1 MFIKFFIKNKNDKIE
16 FTEEELK
23 ELLDEAYKYG
33 YDEGSRKNWYCYTS
47 PAIVQPDPQYKYTI
61 TTATISD
68 NLVKYSIGEK

>member
-33 YDEGSRKNWYCYTS
+33 YDEGKRKNWYCYTS
-47 PAIVQPDPQYKYTI
+47 PAIVQSDPQYEYATI
-61 TTATISD
+61 TTAISD
-68 NLVKYSIGEK
+68 NLVKYSIGEE